1 MHELGRM
8 IKNTKSDLVFI
19 NSKGESFINDKISE
33 IIDFI
38 KQKGA
43 AVRLLTN
50 GYLLGKDEYKEIA
63 NKCDEV
69 LGEIKVITEEDFQ
82 KAQRPIQGYTLSD
95 YISNMISFNK
105 QYEGKFIFEVTIIKG
120 YNDDKESINKIK
132 DIIKKIS
139 PDKTIIARMDDDI
152 YKKKLG
158 ITDEINQEISNELLN
173 IK

>member
-1 MHELGRM
+1 MKDNTINKFTYKDIYIEEGKRILEINILPTKHCNFDCIFCPIGRSENKVDDQKAFENVDSSMHELGRM

-33 IIDFI
+33 VIDFI
-38 KQKGA
+38 KQKGS

-82 KAQRPIQGYTLSD
+82 KAQRPIQGYTLSN
-95 YISNMISFNK
+95 YI
-105 QYEGKFIFEVTIIKG
+105 
-120 YNDDKESINKIK
+120 
-132 DIIKKIS
+132 
-139 PDKTIIARMDDDI
+139 
-152 YKKKLG
+152 
-158 ITDEINQEISNELLN
+158 
-173 IK
+173 

>member
-1 MHELGRM
+1 M
-8 IKNTKSDLVFI
+8 
-19 NSKGESFINDKISE
+19 
-33 IIDFI
+33 
-38 KQKGA
+38 
-43 AVRLLTN
+43 LTN

-152 YKKKLG
+152 FKKKLG
-158 ITDEINQEISNELLN
+158 ITDEIFEEISNELLN